1 MPPRDDYDN
10 DFIEEN
16 IFEDLC
22 EQLGRNPTDEE
33 VAQKKSGLSV
43 DLWEQFNMGKGVEN
57 DWLQKQQ

>member
-57 DWLQKQQ
+57 D